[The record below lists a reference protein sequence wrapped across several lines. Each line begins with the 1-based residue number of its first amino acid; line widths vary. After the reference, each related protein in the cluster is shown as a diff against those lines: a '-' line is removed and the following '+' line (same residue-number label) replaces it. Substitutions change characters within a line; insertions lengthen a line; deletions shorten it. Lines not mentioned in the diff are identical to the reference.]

1 MNPVCLCSVL
11 FTCPFIFSTVFAA
24 TIAFLE
30 VAKLEICAAEMFRLF
45 PNTDIAMWDSTVFNC
60 YQLAAK

>member
-11 FTCPFIFSTVFAA
+11 FTFPFIFSTVFAA
-24 TIAFLE
+24 TFAFLE